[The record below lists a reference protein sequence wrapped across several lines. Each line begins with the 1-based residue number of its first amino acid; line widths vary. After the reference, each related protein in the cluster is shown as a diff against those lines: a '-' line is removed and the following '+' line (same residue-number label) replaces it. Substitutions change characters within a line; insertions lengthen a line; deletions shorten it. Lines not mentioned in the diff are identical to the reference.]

1 MSWAYLGNTSVLEV
15 SGRDK
20 NTRLWNLFQVITP
33 GIMSC
38 NRASTGGPQV
48 KSRKHFNFT
57 QLANFQ
63 CLKLNCKIYHLSLIE
78 FF

>member
-63 CLKLNCKIYHLSLIE
+63 C
-78 FF
+78 